1 MKDKYFLDTNIFVYS
16 FNSGEKNK
24 QKVSL
29 ELISNALDKQIGCI
43 SYQVVQ
49 EFLNVAT
56 RKFVKPLSIPD
67 CRRYLNSV
75 FDPLCVVYPSIEL
88 YNQAL
93 EISERWQYSFYDS
106 LIITAAINSECST
119 LYTEDLHHGQKI
131 KNLTIVNPFL

>member
-16 FNSGEKNK
+16 FNSGEKKK

-67 CRRYLNSV
+67 CIRYLNSV
-75 FDPLCVVYPSIEL
+75 FEPLCVVYPSIEL

>member
-119 LYTEDLHHGQKI
+119 LYTEDLRHGQKI